1 MPVARLQNDLLRDG
15 ATAQKQAALAPHPV
29 QTIQANVRGARHA
42 ADGKQETHGSCVP
55 GVAALPAAT
64 PTHPAHPL
72 QHFKNTWDADQFL
85 LTQVYG
91 ATAAWERRM
100 ERSVLSQVQRL
111 PGVPSAH
118 VGLDHMLGRD
128 DKVRGEASVWGWGAR
143 LHEGCTR
150 DAALPLEGKRLG

>member
-1 MPVARLQNDLLRDG
+1 
-15 ATAQKQAALAPHPV
+15 
-29 QTIQANVRGARHA
+29 
-42 ADGKQETHGSCVP
+42 
-55 GVAALPAAT
+55 
-64 PTHPAHPL
+64 
-72 QHFKNTWDADQFL
+72 
-85 LTQVYG
+85 
-91 ATAAWERRM
+91 M

-150 DAALPLEGKRLG
+150 DAALPLEGKRLGWSHAPRARTHALPSPHTPPADWL